1 MKQRKRR
8 IMAILLA
15 FAMIFTMVDPSIFG
29 GTVTVQAEESSTVP
43 KGWNNDKTIYYVG
56 DSGNLEYI
64 ANHYADENEEGEA
77 LRNAKYE
84 MTSNIKLGTSA
95 ANGINIG
102 TSKYP
107 FKNEFDGHGYTIYG
121 LVYNDQIATMGGLF
135 SLLDGA
141 IIKNLIIDGA
151 VIRSNQYGGVLA
163 AQAQNSVIQNVTII
177 NSKCKIASLGA
188 IVGLVTTGGLYGGAL
203 VGYAG
208 GTKFYNCESRG
219 TEVYVDT
226 TGGVQALGGDGMY
239 MGGLVGWM
247 DNGSILEYSRVIE
260 GKVSTEYYVAVGALA
275 ANNLYAGGVVGRI
288 DGNYTDLDGNE
299 YEKSQILDCFSSAE
313 VSYDGDCYVS
323 VAAGLSGFAGGIAAR
338 VSGENYEIARC
349 HFAGK
354 LSGSLLNAILVL
366 PILAMEDYYLGGVA
380 GQVENHD
387 KDQIHN
393 CYFNWENAIKDNSYP
408 GGPKVPAIWGES
420 NTGDITTIGREQY
433 GNYKF
438 FVTFDFDG
446 TEKISTGNAEPFN
459 GEHSNKWV
467 IDPVSNM
474 PVHGKRVEASMDF
487 PGAGTITFAETSIQ
501 PAQTTDTNEK
511 NISQIAQVHADMNEA
526 LTLTATVN
534 EGYNFKGWYKDGTL
548 VAGTEESPDLTLTL
562 GGESGLPYGDND
574 IYEAKYTTNVIFK
587 DITADGDI
595 SKEYTYNQSLDEL
608 IPEDPVLNNYVF
620 LGWSA
625 DSTKNFLDESSEYYR
640 DNLTSTDIDNSWF
653 VNVENPVTG
662 SLTLYP
668 VFIRIDKYN
677 VKVQMETYELYTG
690 TEDNSKHTFGQEGEA
705 KVLINENGQLYITVD
720 ENPEITEENGY
731 RFDGWYENGECVST
745 NKIFYNVDLS
755 TSHTYE
761 ARYQYRVTA
770 YIPIKVNDTYMRY
783 GVAGGKVGD
792 YYVGYNKGI
801 DSIPEPS
808 FRPGYATFKG
818 WVTKDDIRWD
828 QDYLVDTFITPG
840 INSIQIPSDPI
851 IITKPTII
859 CAVPTISS
867 SSVSVYYPISIR
879 SDFPYGVS
887 NPSVED
893 NDIISFKLED
903 GYNLLKLTQYDRKN
917 YDNEWDRKD
926 ISLEATDWN
935 GATVSKQID
944 SGGRSETILLAQ
956 LSANINFY
964 NYDGTKL
971 DDDNNPETAFI
982 TRTYNSKLFNTDSSE
997 TTIDPTTP
1005 ETPDYVTPGNS
1016 PVGTGITPTDESMYR
1031 NGYKFIGWTTDE
1043 SIFIDKED
1051 YVVSSEAAVSGSLLD
1066 KNTRVT
1072 ETMDVYPVYLK
1083 YDITF
1088 ETNFG
1093 ESGPEGSIVE
1103 STKFVE
1109 EEGNVIFKFTGDGY
1123 EFADPDEWTVKEN
1136 GLEIDATIIKN
1147 GDNTYTIKGLNT
1159 ETGYEIIAS
1168 CTATVTFNN
1177 ENGSEVKKAQY
1188 DYNQELGELPKP
1200 TQEVNSSETSIS
1212 AGTTPEVEVEIFA
1225 GWKENSEYV
1234 TDKTLVTAPMNLHP
1248 EYVAPP
1254 SLECTIDDSDTK
1266 IVVSKT
1272 GTATLVTS
1280 KEEGYEFAGWK
1291 WTANGESS
1299 IITVLPNEDGTYKY
1313 ELTPEQARK
1322 GGTYTAQFN
1331 PIIKYMIPIIEE
1343 DKITGYTELVE
1354 SISYNRILNNENAE
1368 TATAVLKVLESLRG
1382 TPYVFEGITDEN
1394 NQIWSWSETKCV
1406 DDSGKLQEQTPY
1418 KENVDSTIVVY
1429 PIISE
1434 EEDTLSAKIFSN
1446 LEDGEE
1452 VAIDLVRENG
1462 KITLPE
1468 DPNDLP
1474 EGLVVNCA
1482 KGIND
1487 AEVEAQFVGYS
1498 LVSIT
1503 TTNDNIEISR
1513 TSDALYAPGD
1523 TIYVD
1528 QIESYATTATKVTD
1542 KGNKVT
1548 ARIYAVWAQ
1557 VQNISGARMYFG
1569 GGTPSFSDGLISA
1582 VAVNTEILSRAGL
1595 QNGQTCSYKRSVE
1608 YHLGKNKITAVV
1620 GQSDIWDN
1628 DLYKM
1633 YFDKSFNTNF
1643 SQNSW
1648 NIYTSVT
1655 TNLKEKFYSQK
1666 ISISPYLTFVYT
1678 KTDFNSKIDGNVYVE
1693 ENTVTQYSYNEVA
1706 SELLRLSEDP
1716 ENQCYEWAKEEH
1728 KEQLKKFAGN

>member
-1 MKQRKRR
+1 MKRRKRK

-29 GTVTVQAEESSTVP
+29 GAISVQAEETNTSSSNI
-43 KGWNNDKTIYYVG
+43 KEGWVDDTNTYNITSEDTMVTI
-56 DSGNLEYI
+56 SNFC
-64 ANHYADENEEGEA
+64 NEG
-77 LRNAKYE
+77 NAKYLE
-84 MTSNIKLGTSA
+84 
-95 ANGINIG
+95 ANYVLYDDLDFTGDAYHNKINIG
-102 TSKYP
+102 SSSNH
-107 FKNEFDGHGYTIYG
+107 FKGTFDGQGYSITG
-121 LVYNDQIATMGGLF
+121 LSGDAQTAVNNGLF
-135 SLLDGA
+135 GVMEGA
-141 IIKNLIIDGA
+141 TVKNLVIKNADY
-151 VIRSNQYGGVLA
+151 RSNQYGGVLA
-163 AQAQNSVIQNVTII
+163 AQATDSIIQNVTII
-177 NSKCKIASLGA
+177 DSSCKVASLGSV
-188 IVGLVTTGGLYGGAL
+188 VGLITTGGLYGGAL

-208 GTKFYNCESRG
+208 NTKIYNCESRN
-219 TEVYVDT
+219 TSVYVDT

-239 MGGLVGWM
+239 MGGLVGWL
-247 DNGSILEYSRVIE
+247 DDGGILEYSRVIGGE
-260 GKVSTEYYVAVGALA
+260 VSTEYYVAVGALA
-275 ANNLYAGGVVGRI
+275 ANTLYAGGVVGR
-288 DGNYTDLDGNE
+288 LDGTTATGRS
-299 YEKSQILDCFSSAE
+299 KILDCFSSAA
-313 VSYDGDCYVS
+313 VNYDGECYVS
-323 VAAGLSGFAGGIAAR
+323 VGAGITGWAGGIVAR
-338 VSGENYEIARC
+338 VSGNNYEIGRC
-349 HFAGK
+349 HYAGNIH
-354 LSGSLLNAILVL
+354 GHLLNSVLVL
-366 PILAMEDYYLGGVA
+366 PIIAMEDYYLGGVA
-380 GQVENHD
+380 GNVENYNAD
-387 KDQIHN
+387 SFYN
-393 CYFNWENAIKDNSYP
+393 CYFNYDKAVEGNQHPTSPDMNAINGRSNNGTVKEISNSQY
-408 GGPKVPAIWGES
+408 S
-420 NTGDITTIGREQY
+420 NLI
-433 GNYKF
+433 F
-438 FVTFDFDG
+438 FETFDF
-446 TEKISTGNAEPFN
+446 EGNVSRNTDNAAPFD

-467 IDPVSNM
+467 IDPVNNM

-487 PGAGTITFAETSIQ
+487 PGAGTITFAKTSIQ
-501 PAQTTDTNEK
+501 EAQTTDTNEK
-511 NISQIAQVHADMNEA
+511 SISQIAQVHADMNEA
-526 LTLTATVN
+526 LTLTATVY
-534 EGYNFKGWYKDGTL
+534 EGYVFKGWYLEGQEEQGYVSTNPTIIFGGDATGENIIQDYKDNSVY
-548 VAGTEESPDLTLTL
+548 VADYKAQINFYDNNNSTIKQTVEYDYQE
-562 GGESGLPYGDND
+562 GLD
-574 IYEAKYTTNVIFK
+574 INSI
-587 DITADGDI
+587 DIETPGA
-595 SKEYTYNQSLDEL
+595 EYR
-608 IPEDPVLNNYVF
+608 F
-620 LGWSA
+620 LGWSDKEGWSKTEGTSYTK
-625 DSTKNFLDESSEYYR
+625 DS
-640 DNLTSTDIDNSWF
+640 LTSDKISDLSL
-653 VNVENPVTG
+653 VENGQAVEK
-662 SLTLYP
+662 SMNLYP
-668 VFIRIDKYN
+668 VFISIANYN
-677 VKVQMETYELYTG
+677 ITVKMQSWQEVENNTSEQV
-690 TEDNSKHTFGQEGEA
+690 GQEGTA
-705 KVLINENGQLYITVD
+705 AIKINETTGQVYITVED
-720 ENPEITEENGY
+720 SKGEADGF
-731 RFDGWYENGECVST
+731 RFDGWYENDICVSK
-745 NKIFYNVDLS
+745 NIDYYLDNVDLNVR
-755 TSHTYE
+755 HQYE
-761 ARYQYRVTA
+761 ARYQYKITAIIPVESDASNVTFNGVGSEYGEFYFKYGDVINDQSIPKPGFNTNQEVELKYWVTTVDSQTYSKSEMRSLANNGTKTNIEVKKPGPIYGMVNIPNLYYSVNIRTDFLAATEEAKMTDGGLGTASNITALFKIKSGYNFKGFYQYNDSKEAWRDISEETLSQNPVTITTDEGYHTSGNTIILARVTA
-770 YIPIKVNDTYMRY
+770 NVNFH
-783 GVAGGKVGD
+783 KVG
-792 YYVGYNKGI
+792 GN
-801 DSIPEPS
+801 
-808 FRPGYATFKG
+808 T
-818 WVTKDDIRWD
+818 T
-828 QDYLVDTFITPG
+828 
-840 INSIQIPSDPI
+840 
-851 IITKPTII
+851 TI
-859 CAVPTISS
+859 
-867 SSVSVYYPISIR
+867 
-879 SDFPYGVS
+879 
-887 NPSVED
+887 E
-893 NDIISFKLED
+893 
-903 GYNLLKLTQYDRKN
+903 RK
-917 YDNEWDRKD
+917 
-926 ISLEATDWN
+926 
-935 GATVSKQID
+935 
-944 SGGRSETILLAQ
+944 
-956 LSANINFY
+956 
-964 NYDGTKL
+964 
-971 DDDNNPETAFI
+971 
-982 TRTYNSKLFNTDSSE
+982 YNSLLFCTDESKVE
-997 TTIDPTTP
+997 NWDDPNGSHVK
-1005 ETPDYVTPGNS
+1005 TPDYGDITGKI
-1016 PVGTGITPTDESMYR
+1016 VGTGVTPTDESMYR

-1043 SIFIDKED
+1043 SIFIDKEN

-1066 KNTRVT
+1066 VKETRVT

-1083 YDITF
+1083 YDITLK
-1088 ETNFG
+1088 TNFG
-1093 ESGPEGSIVE
+1093 ELPEGTIEE
-1103 STKFVE
+1103 STTPGE
-1109 EEGNVIFKFTGDGY
+1109 EDSVIFRFTGDGY

-1147 GDNTYTIKGLNT
+1147 GDNIYTIKGLNT

-1168 CTATVTFNN
+1168 CKATVTFNN
-1177 ENGSEVKKAQY
+1177 KNGSEVKKEPY
-1188 DYNQELGELPKP
+1188 DYNEELGELPKP

-1254 SLECTIDDSDTK
+1254 SLECTINDSDTK
-1266 IVVSKT
+1266 IVVSQT

-1406 DDSGKLQEQTPY
+1406 DDSGKLQAQTPY

-1487 AEVEAQFVGYS
+1487 AKVEAQFVGYS

-1503 TTNDNIEISR
+1503 TTNNNIEISR

-1633 YFDKSFNTNF
+1633 YFDKSFNTIF

-1706 SELLRLSEDP
+1706 SELLRLSEYP
-1716 ENQCYEWAKEEH
+1716 ENQYYEWAKEEH

>member
-1 MKQRKRR
+1 MKRRKRR

-15 FAMIFTMVDPSIFG
+15 IAMIFTMVDPSIFG
-29 GTVTVQAEESSTVP
+29 GAITVQAEGSPASNVQNGWTDETHKTYNITSESDMLAISEFCNEGVAEYLEANYILHKPLDFT
-43 KGWNNDKTIYYVG
+43 
-56 DSGNLEYI
+56 GNTYH
-64 ANHYADENEEGEA
+64 N
-77 LRNAKYE
+77 K
-84 MTSNIKLGTSA
+84 
-95 ANGINIG
+95 INIG
-102 TSKYP
+102 SSEHH
-107 FKNEFDGHGYTIYG
+107 FKGTFDGQGYSITG
-121 LVYNDQIATMGGLF
+121 LWGDAQTAVNNGLF
-135 SLLDGA
+135 GVMDGA
-141 IIKNLIIDGA
+141 TVKNLIIKGA
-151 VIRSNQYGGVLA
+151 DYRSNQYGGILA
-163 AQAQNSVIQNVTII
+163 AQAKNSTIQNVTII
-177 NSKCKIASLGA
+177 DSSCKVASLGA
-188 IVGLVTTGGLYGGAL
+188 IVGLITTGGLYGGAL
-203 VGYAG
+203 IGYADN
-208 GTKFYNCESRG
+208 TKIYNCESRG

-247 DNGSILEYSRVIE
+247 DNGSILEYSRVVGGE
-260 GKVSTEYYVAVGALA
+260 VSTEYYVAVGALA
-275 ANNLYAGGVVGRI
+275 ANMIYAGGLVGRI
-288 DGNYTDLDGNE
+288 DGSDSTIT
-299 YEKSQILDCFSSAE
+299 QVLDCFSSAE

-323 VAAGLSGFAGGIAAR
+323 VGAGLSGFAGGIAAR

-349 HFAGK
+349 HFAGN
-354 LSGSLLNAILVL
+354 LSGSLLNSILVL

-380 GQVENHD
+380 GQVENHENN
-387 KDQIHN
+387 QIHN
-393 CYFNWENAIKDNSYP
+393 CYFNWENAIVGNSYP
-408 GGPKVPAIWGES
+408 GGPKVPAIWDES
-420 NTGDITTIGREQY
+420 NTGTVTTIGSAQY
-433 GNYKF
+433 SNPEF
-438 FVTFDFDG
+438 FPTFDFKG
-446 TEKISTGNAEPFN
+446 IEKISTGNAEPFN

-467 IDPVSNM
+467 IDPVNNM
-474 PVHGKRVEASMDF
+474 PVHGRRVEASMDF
-487 PGAGTITFAETSIQ
+487 PGAGTITFEKTSIQ
-501 PAQTTDTNEK
+501 DAQTTDTNGK

-548 VAGTEESPDLTLTL
+548 VAGTEESPDLALTL
-562 GGESGLPYGDND
+562 GGESGLQYEDND
-574 IYEAKYTTNVIFK
+574 LYEAEY
-587 DITADGDI
+587 TADVTFKGMNNDVDVT
-595 SKEYTYNQSLDEL
+595 KEYTYNQDLD
-608 IPEDPVLNNYVF
+608 PEDATLSDDSYVF
-620 LGWSA
+620 LGWSETEY
-625 DSTKNFLDESSEYYR
+625 DRVNLQSSNIPNITFIGKDGSY
-640 DNLTSTDIDNSWF
+640 
-653 VNVENPVTG
+653 PVTKPM
-662 SLTLYP
+662 TLYP
-668 VFIRIDKYN
+668 VFISIANYN
-677 VKVQMETYELYTG
+677 VKVQMQSASLEAGSSYIKG
-690 TEDNSKHTFGQEGEA
+690 NVGNEGNAEVKTDA
-705 KVLINENGQLYITVD
+705 NGLFITVNENDNVKD
-720 ENPEITEENGY
+720 SDKY
-731 RFDGWYENGECVST
+731 RFDGWYEISEDNTEGTLVSRSKT
-745 NKIFYNVDLS
+745 FYLTNVDLN
-755 TSHTYE
+755 TEHRYE
-761 ARYQYRVTA
+761 ARYQYRVETFIPVKTDYFTVA
-770 YIPIKVNDTYMRY
+770 YGGSESEFGSYYFGYGDDVNNGSIPI
-783 GVAGGKVGD
+783 
-792 YYVGYNKGI
+792 
-801 DSIPEPS
+801 
-808 FRPGYATFKG
+808 PGF
-818 WVTKDDIRWD
+818 
-828 QDYLVDTFITPG
+828 
-840 INSIQIPSDPI
+840 
-851 IITKPTII
+851 
-859 CAVPTISS
+859 ISS
-867 SSVSVYYPISIR
+867 SITHAGIVFKHWTDTIEAGKDYDRRTTTFGDQVSIPVKGPMSVYAAVEFEDGSKTYYPVLVKT
-879 SDFPYGVS
+879 DFPAGT
-887 NPSVED
+887 VEAKMD
-893 NDIISFKLED
+893 SGSLWNSIDPGSIKSTITIKD
-903 GYNLLKLTQYDRKN
+903 GYNFKGFWQY
-917 YDNEWDRKD
+917 Y
-926 ISLEATDWN
+926 
-935 GATVSKQID
+935 
-944 SGGRSETILLAQ
+944 
-956 LSANINFY
+956 
-964 NYDGTKL
+964 L
-971 DDDNNPETAFI
+971 DDNKWENPVRTLSLMWNYNEENKTSTATWDSNYGYWSGETRLVARLTADVNFHKYGKETPI
-982 TRTYNSKLFNTDSSE
+982 TVERKYDSLLFCTDESKVENWD
-997 TTIDPTTP
+997 DPDGSHVK
-1005 ETPDYVTPGNS
+1005 TPDYGDITGKV
-1016 PVGTGITPTDESMYR
+1016 VGTGITPSNDEMYR

-1043 SIFIDKED
+1043 GIFTDKEN
-1051 YVVSSEAAVSGSLLD
+1051 YVVSSEAAVSGSLLNE
-1066 KNTRVT
+1066 NTRVT

-1083 YDITF
+1083 YAITF

-1093 ESGPEGSIVE
+1093 ESGPEGCVE
-1103 STKFVE
+1103 STEFVK
-1109 EEGNVIFKFTGDGY
+1109 EEGSVIFKFTGDGY
-1123 EFADPDEWTVKEN
+1123 EFADPDEWTVTKN
-1136 GLEIDATIIKN
+1136 GSEINATIIKN
-1147 GDNTYTIKGLNT
+1147 DDGSYTIKELNT
-1159 ETGYEIIAS
+1159 ETEYDIIAS
-1168 CTATVTFNN
+1168 CKATVTFNN
-1177 ENGSEVKKAQY
+1177 KNGSEVKKEPY
-1188 DYNQELGELPKP
+1188 DYNEELGELPKP

-1254 SLECTIDDSDTK
+1254 SLECTINDSDTK
-1266 IVVSKT
+1266 IVVSQT

-1406 DDSGKLQEQTPY
+1406 DDSGKLQDQTPY

-1487 AEVEAQFVGYS
+1487 AKVEAQFVGYS

-1503 TTNDNIEISR
+1503 TTNNNIEISR

-1569 GGTPSFSDGLISA
+1569 GGSPSFSDGLISA

-1633 YFDKSFNTNF
+1633 YFDKSFNTIF